1 MTWIAA
7 LPMYNVTP
15 ALDLEWREWLDDVLR
30 RVKPACCAG

>member
-15 ALDLEWREWLDDVLR
+15 ALATAWPEWLDDVLR
-30 RVKPACCAG
+30 MAKPACR